1 MSKENLLNDNELVQ
15 RFIAGD
21 QNSLEILI
29 QRHKGR
35 VFSYILLIVKKQE
48 LAEDIFQETFI
59 KVIRSLKKGK
69 YTENGKFVSWVLRIS
84 HNLIID
90 HFRKEKLKGTVS
102 NDSLDIDIFNS
113 RKFSE
118 DTIEDQMIN
127 TQILSEVKDLIQELP
142 EDQQQ
147 VIIMRHYLDLSFKE
161 IAEQTDVSINTALG
175 RMRYALINLR
185 KLVEKKNLILTKVLT
200 IVNTIK
206 IRRWRF

>member
-35 VFSYILLIVKKQE
+35 VYSYILLIVKKQE

-113 RKFSE
+113 QKFSE

-127 TQILSEVKDLIQELP
+127 TQILSEVKDLIKELP

-185 KLVEKKNLILTKVLT
+185 KLVEKKNLILTK
-200 IVNTIK
+200 I
-206 IRRWRF
+206 

>member
-1 MSKENLLNDNELVQ
+1 MFKQNVLNDNELVQ
-15 RFIAGD
+15 RFISGD

-29 QRHKGR
+29 HRHKNR
-35 VFSYILLIVKKQE
+35 IFSYIMLIVKNQE

-59 KVIRSLKKGK
+59 KVIRSLKRGK

-102 NDSLDIDIFNS
+102 SDNAGVDIFNS
-113 RKFSE
+113 QKFSE
-118 DTIEDQMIN
+118 DTIEDQMV
-127 TQILSEVKDLIQELP
+127 TAQILSEVKELINELP

-147 VIIMRHYLDLSFKE
+147 VIYMRHYMGLSFKE

-175 RMRYALINLR
+175 RMRYALINMR
-185 KLVEKKNLILTKVLT
+185 KLIESKKLILTK
-200 IVNTIK
+200 
-206 IRRWRF
+206 F

>member
-1 MSKENLLNDNELVQ
+1 MSKQSVLNDNELVQ

-35 VFSYILLIVKKQE
+35 VFSYILLVVKKHE

-90 HFRKEKLKGTVS
+90 HFRKEKLKGIVS

-113 RKFSE
+113 QKFSE
-118 DTIEDQMIN
+118 DTIEDQMVN
-127 TQILSEVKDLIQELP
+127 VQILSEVKELIKELP

-147 VIIMRHYLDLSFKE
+147 VIVMRHYLDLSFKE

-185 KLVEKKNLILTKVLT
+185 KLVEKKNLILTK
-200 IVNTIK
+200 
-206 IRRWRF
+206 F